1 MRKAISDILRSEVK
15 DPRIPVMTSVVE
27 VKMSNDLSHAKVF
40 LSVMADDKGKQD
52 FRDAIASASGFI
64 RRELARRVNLRTA
77 PEIQFVFDD
86 SIEKGIKLMQL
97 IDETIRE
104 DDVRE

>member
-1 MRKAISDILRSEVK
+1 
-15 DPRIPVMTSVVE
+15 MTSVVE
-27 VKMSNDLSHAKVF
+27 VRMSNDLSHAKVF
-40 LSVMADDKGKQD
+40 LSVMTDDKGKQD
-52 FRDAIASASGFI
+52 FREAIARASGFI
-64 RRELARRVNLRTA
+64 RREVAQRVSLRIA

-104 DDVRE
+104 DDARE